1 MIPESEIS
9 ESSEHKVKS
18 KKGKIFVNKK
28 ILEECCVK
36 ICEIDPYFYEHYEEL
51 IKIDKN
57 GRDNILFKI
66 DIYFL
71 NITQPQKLMKKDI
84 LTETLFLKI
93 KDKKYQKKKLDCK
106 FIRINTSKENY
117 DADYEIGRIQTFITK
132 SAKTLIVNEIS
143 KRLLELEF
151 KSNHSI
157 KSKSVKGIP
166 KKTLPTI

>member
-1 MIPESEIS
+1 MTSVIKHYWGIKKKKRGERSIDGFRKKLMIPESEIS

-71 NITQPQKLMKKDI
+71 NIT
-84 LTETLFLKI
+84 
-93 KDKKYQKKKLDCK
+93 
-106 FIRINTSKENY
+106 
-117 DADYEIGRIQTFITK
+117 
-132 SAKTLIVNEIS
+132 
-143 KRLLELEF
+143 
-151 KSNHSI
+151 
-157 KSKSVKGIP
+157 
-166 KKTLPTI
+166 